1 MNKNITPYCHYR
13 RQFLTSSL
21 AIAGSILIPIKAQC
35 AEIRELNG
43 KVFVNRKRADNL
55 TPIRPGD
62 SIVTSHNSR
71 LIFAL
76 GDDGFMVRP
85 RTALQL
91 DTDNNL
97 LLTGLRLLTGGLL
110 SVFGKGMEKQITTLT
125 ATIGIRGTALYL
137 NVEPT
142 KTYFCTCYGETTL
155 SAGGERHE
163 IKSTHHDAH
172 NIDFDEKGIMSMK
185 AMAVIDHTD
194 DELRQLEA
202 YFGRKPDF
210 DM

>member
-1 MNKNITPYCHYR
+1 MNECNTHYCYNR
-13 RQFLTSSL
+13 RQFITSSL
-21 AIAGSILIPIKAQC
+21 VIAGSILIPIKAQC
-35 AEIRELNG
+35 AEIQELSG
-43 KVFVNRKRADNL
+43 KVFVNRKRADKS
-55 TPIRPGD
+55 TPIRLGD
-62 SIVTSHNSR
+62 SIVTSHNGR
-71 LIFAL
+71 LIFTL

-91 DTDNNL
+91 DTDDNL

-110 SVFGKGMEKQITTLT
+110 SVFGRGMDKKITTLT

-137 NVEPT
+137 NVEPV
-142 KTYFCTCYGETTL
+142 KTYFCTCYGETTF

-163 IKSTHHDAH
+163 IKSTHHYAH
-172 NIDFDEKGIMSMK
+172 YISFDEKGVMSMK
-185 AMAVIDHTD
+185 AMVVIDHTD

-202 YFGRKPDF
+202 YFGRKPAF